1 MKTIKEIGT
10 VGVVVGED
18 PEAVCVTYVQLAAI
32 LTELAEIA
40 DKIVT
45 DPISQPHV
53 QSTFKKAGRIM
64 ALLPPVNYRP
74 VS

>member
-53 QSTFKKAGRIM
+53 QSTF
-64 ALLPPVNYRP
+64 
-74 VS
+74 